1 MAKGQSSIALVGCG
15 AWGALILRDLVSL
28 GCEVAVVARSHESR
42 ARALAGGARLIVGG
56 IAELPPVDGVVVAT
70 TTTSH
75 VEVLDLAL
83 ELDVPVFVEKPLCD
97 DAAAARR
104 LAAAHPDTLFVMDK
118 WRYHPGVRELARMVQ
133 TGDLG
138 EPVAVVARRVA
149 WGNPHHD
156 IDPLW
161 TYLPHDLAILLDVL
175 GHIPAPRLAAAETI
189 GGTLTG
195 ATVLLGQRPW
205 VSLEVSTSAPASRR
219 ELRVIG
225 ETGCAVLDGGYADE
239 LLVSRSGPPDG
250 PPERIDIRGEMPLL
264 AELRAFVRFVRGEG
278 PPPMSSA
285 DDGRA
290 VVEVIDEIHRM
301 IARTAGATTVSV

>member
-1 MAKGQSSIALVGCG
+1 MGCG
-15 AWGALILRDLVSL
+15 AWGTLILRDLVSL
-28 GCEVAVVARSHESR
+28 GCDVAVVARSAESGAR
-42 ARALAGGARLIVGG
+42 ARAGGARQVVGAIG
-56 IAELPPVDGVVVAT
+56 ELPSVDGVVVAT
-70 TTTSH
+70 TTTTH

-83 ELDVPVFVEKPLCD
+83 ELDVPVFVEKPLCN
-97 DAAAARR
+97 DAAEARR
-104 LAAAHPDTLFVMDK
+104 LAANFPDTLFVMDK
-118 WRYHPGVRELARMVQ
+118 WRYHPGVREIARLVQ
-133 TGDLG
+133 AGDLG
-138 EPVAVVARRVA
+138 EPVAIVARRVG
-149 WGNPHHD
+149 WGNSHPD

-161 TYLPHDLAILLDVL
+161 TYLPHDLAIVLDVL
-175 GHIPAPRLAAAETI
+175 GFLPAPRLAAAETI

-195 ATVLLGQRPW
+195 AMVLLGQRPW

-264 AELRAFVRFVRGEG
+264 AELRAFARFVCGDG

-285 DDGRA
+285 DDGLA
-290 VVEVIDEIHRM
+290 VVEVIEEIHRM
-301 IARTAGATTVSV
+301 IARTAGASTVSV